1 MVKSSVFPKAINI
14 IGERKDPFRNLW
26 RNVLITALEDAL
38 GRRINEGFNT
48 HFAKGAQE
56 YFTYP
61 NQDFK
66 LVCDFDNGGAT
77 VVVFV
82 MSKVYMFTVEV
93 TCNYCMF
100 VTCH

>member
-66 LVCDFDNGGAT
+66 LVCDFAGFDHKYIRMKAEKAFAARKKIYDQKN
-77 VVVFV
+77 
-82 MSKVYMFTVEV
+82 MHSMQR
-93 TCNYCMF
+93 
-100 VTCH
+100 